1 MNNSRETGYSPE
13 QSHREKI
20 ESSTE
25 VEVINQLKWDIA
37 DRYITAFEGQGFS
50 EIEGDYL
57 LDNQPTD
64 SHAQIQA
71 RFVSRL
77 GNISEDEIVV
87 IVGRAEDIPID
98 EGNGN
103 PLRFRA
109 WQGALSLPE
118 GVQGR
123 LQNPDQEFVVD
134 WEYRRKDEPIARA
147 VLSARVQAMQR
158 AIRNVMQGIT
168 REG

>member
-20 ESSTE
+20 ESATE

-118 GVQGR
+118 GVR
-123 LQNPDQEFVVD
+123 LRLHAVHPARGTRGGGDGVE
-134 WEYRRKDEPIARA
+134 RRTDR
-147 VLSARVQAMQR
+147 LRRVSLR
-158 AIRNVMQGIT
+158 RF
-168 REG
+168 R